1 MSSWWHFGQASQ
13 AKGLCVFTMD
23 QHADYSLF
31 CVPITTSPTIFN
43 KSVVKCMIVWITP
56 KKIHRNKICCRSPT
70 ISTNLLLKVKTD
82 ALPTRTILCPL
93 RTSRRTSRLVSSLDS
108 SSFPS
113 VGRESYHSLPSLL
126 HLLPSVGRES
136 YHQMDE
142 NPATASYHRMDP
154 RVFFCFHQ
162 STLFC
167 DSPFIIVFSTNS
179 LMFFST
185 NPLGAV
191 AICMVWICLPPMSHR
206 IWVSCNNKHF
216 TSLGRS
222 VMASMHRCMHGIKQ
236 MFDGL
241 LVE

>member
-108 SSFPS
+108 SSF
-113 VGRESYHSLPSLL
+113 
-126 HLLPSVGRES
+126 
-136 YHQMDE
+136 HQLDE
-142 NPATASYHRMDP
+142 NPTIRWTRILP
-154 RVFFCFHQ
+154 Q
-162 STLFC
+162 
-167 DSPFIIVFSTNS
+167 PPIIVWILAFSSASIS
-179 LMFFST
+179 LHYFVTAHSLLFF
-185 NPLGAV
+185 
-191 AICMVWICLPPMSHR
+191 
-206 IWVSCNNKHF
+206 
-216 TSLGRS
+216 
-222 VMASMHRCMHGIKQ
+222 
-236 MFDGL
+236 L
-241 LVE
+241 LIH

>member
-108 SSFPS
+108 SSF
-113 VGRESYHSLPSLL
+113 
-126 HLLPSVGRES
+126 
-136 YHQMDE
+136 HQLDE
-142 NPATASYHRMDP
+142 NPTTVSLPYSTS
-154 RVFFCFHQ
+154 FHQ
-162 STLFC
+162 LDENPTIRWTRIL
-167 DSPFIIVFSTNS
+167 PQPPIIVWILAFSSASIS
-179 LMFFST
+179 LHYFVTTHSLLFF
-185 NPLGAV
+185 
-191 AICMVWICLPPMSHR
+191 
-206 IWVSCNNKHF
+206 
-216 TSLGRS
+216 
-222 VMASMHRCMHGIKQ
+222 
-236 MFDGL
+236 L
-241 LVE
+241 LIH